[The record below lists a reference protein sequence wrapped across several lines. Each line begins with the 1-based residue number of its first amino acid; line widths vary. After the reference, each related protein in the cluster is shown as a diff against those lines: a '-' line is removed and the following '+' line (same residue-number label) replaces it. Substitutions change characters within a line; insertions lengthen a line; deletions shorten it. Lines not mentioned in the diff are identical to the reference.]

1 DRYFPVTSN
10 PTFSTASQSGCGV
23 RGQCCMTPLEARVGR
38 QIVHRLLASIPALL
52 GVVFLCFCLLQ
63 VAPADPAAIVAGPDA
78 KAETIA
84 AVRVELGLDQPLPV
98 QFGRYVVRLL
108 HGDLGRSI
116 ISKKRVVEEIAE
128 TIGPTIELML
138 GALLLAV
145 PIGIGLGT
153 LAAVKRGSMV
163 DRIIMTVAVAGVS
176 MP

>member
-1 DRYFPVTSN
+1 CRH
-10 PTFSTASQSGCGV
+10 G
-23 RGQCCMTPLEARVGR
+23 
-38 QIVHRLLASIPALL
+38 
-52 GVVFLCFCLLQ
+52 
-63 VAPADPAAIVAGPDA
+63 
-78 KAETIA
+78 
-84 AVRVELGLDQPLPV
+84 LGLTQPLPV
-98 QFGRYVVRLL
+98 QFGRYVARLL
-108 HGDLGRSI
+108 QGDLGRSI

-176 MP
+176 MPVFFIGLVLIQYVGFKWNLLPFIGRTGPVWAGGFPNLILPAVT